1 MFKNSTPSTKCI
13 TIIDGATID
22 DVEDIALVNPMYN
35 LIERRYNYFDT
46 TDSLWFYS
54 KHEVD
59 NFHADVANNNAFKS
73 L

>member
-1 MFKNSTPSTKCI
+1 ME
-13 TIIDGATID
+13 G
-22 DVEDIALVNPMYN
+22 IALVKPMYN

-54 KHEVD
+54 KHEVA